1 MGRSSFGGS
10 PDPRQSVEALDDF
23 IADFRRQSM
32 DEQFKDQMVQDDQ
45 FKERMIDE
53 QFKERMM
60 DEQFKDLVI
69 SGKGIR
75 ETIEIERLSTSSSA
89 SFKSEEKRKDAS
101 SKSEEKKK
109 DD

>member
-32 DEQFKDQMVQDDQ
+32 DEQFKDQMVQDD
-45 FKERMIDE
+45 